1 MKQIKEAIP
10 LDHITGVSMSPGK
23 DSWVVVKMKA
33 PVRDLVLD
41 LGIHGVE
48 RHSEFVTVLHAR
60 VKELLKQELKVTF
73 EETIAYNN
81 SRKPKSAGVD
91 MSLKFAKNPKPPK
104 DGLCVFKAKGNEG
117 TVLLPS

>member
-81 SRKPKSAGVD
+81 SRKPGSRVVRRGRRGRHD
-91 MSLKFAKNPKPPK
+91 SEIRQEPQTTQRWPLR
-104 DGLCVFKAKGNEG
+104 L
-117 TVLLPS
+117 